1 MKSTPSPRAS
11 GILRHPYLLMF
22 FVALAVRLALILTT
36 RSYIF
41 PLMFLPAPFSLGDPH
56 FAFGNEI
63 GSIAHSIATGHGFG
77 SPFGPITGPT
87 AWIGPIYPYMCA
99 AVFKIFGIFTPA
111 SAFVLLFLN
120 SIFSAW
126 TCVPLYKIC
135 ELTMGRPAALWSG
148 WTWALLPYFLVWPT
162 TVIWETCLVA
172 LLLTYL
178 VFMTLRLAD
187 PANANG
193 KSGWLIFGLLWGF
206 ALLTNPVLLTFFPV
220 SFFWL
225 AYRRWRVKLDFLR
238 PIALALVICALVI
251 SPWLVRNRV
260 VLGHFIFIRS
270 NFGFEFHLGNYH
282 FSNGFGWA
290 GKHPSENKAE
300 RELYTRL
307 GEVAYI
313 AAKRNEAVAFVR
325 QYPQEFLSLTGKRIR
340 AFWSGEMLIYG
351 REPMLPWVYP
361 VLSTMTLLGLLAAFR
376 NRLRGAGLFFG
387 LILLYPLPFYIAFPQ
402 TRNRHPIEPEMLA
415 LSIYFL
421 IAVFREFRGQR
432 EALHTPTLNAEK
444 AQIVEVEPTLA

>member
-1 MKSTPSPRAS
+1 MISAPSPRA
-11 GILRHPYLLMF
+11 GAIRRHPCLLMF
-22 FVALAVRLALILTT
+22 FVALAVRLALIVAT

-41 PLMFLPAPFSLGDPH
+41 PLVFLPAPFSLGDPH

-87 AWIGPIYPYMCA
+87 AWIGPVYPYMCA
-99 AVFKIFGIFTPA
+99 AVFKIFGIFTPS

-135 ELTMGRPAALWSG
+135 ELTMGRPAALWSS

-162 TVIWETCLVA
+162 TVIWETCLVG

-187 PANANG
+187 PASANG
-193 KSGWLIFGLLWGF
+193 KNGWLKFGLLWGF

-220 SFFWL
+220 SFLWL
-225 AYRRWRVKLDFLR
+225 AYRRRREKLAYLR
-238 PIALALVICALVI
+238 PIALTLVICALVI

-300 RELYTRL
+300 RELYARL

-313 AAKRNEAVAFVR
+313 ASKRDEAIAFVR
-325 QYPQEFLSLTGKRIR
+325 QYPQEFLALTGKRIQ

-415 LSIYFL
+415 LSVYFVV
-421 IAVFREFRGQR
+421 AVFREFRGKPEMSHAPSLPVNTAPAR
-432 EALHTPTLNAEK
+432 HT
-444 AQIVEVEPTLA
+444 EPVRA